1 MKLFVLLLSL
11 FLLLMSCQKT
21 HNQGDLVQHFPA
33 VEKIID
39 SSKSPADYI
48 INLQIGHSGENCPGC
63 VCVNGKWIH
72 LNCQGRGNLCEL
84 QSQIT
89 LTQVDENLFSATTT
103 DSTELTDADL
113 FNMPARSLFVEL
125 DKNKKEVWLNIPAQ
139 LVYRDSATLQ
149 FTFNGLYYSDRPV
162 YRND

>member
-1 MKLFVLLLSL
+1 MKKIELLLFAL
-11 FLLLMSCQKT
+11 FMLFMSCQKSQSEIKQQT
-21 HNQGDLVQHFPA
+21 STVGTVTNF
-33 VEKIID
+33 
-39 SSKSPADYI
+39 SKSMVSYLI
-48 INLQIGHSGENCPGC
+48 TFQSGHSGKGCPGC
-63 VCVNGKWIH
+63 VLDHGKWIH
-72 LNCQGRGNLCEL
+72 IDCQGYGNLCEL

-139 LVYRDSATLQ
+139 LVYRDSSTRQ
-149 FTFNGLYYSDRPV
+149 FTLNGLYYSDRAA